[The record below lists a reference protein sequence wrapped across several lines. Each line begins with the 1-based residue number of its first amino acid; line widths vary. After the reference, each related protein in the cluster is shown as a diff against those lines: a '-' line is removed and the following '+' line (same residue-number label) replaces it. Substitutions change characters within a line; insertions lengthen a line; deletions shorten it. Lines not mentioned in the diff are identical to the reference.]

1 MTHLDRVTAVTDCMC
16 ITYACALGRFPAAVQ
31 VVDRKSSGEMQLWAV
46 MGPPSEE
53 ERA

>member
-1 MTHLDRVTAVTDCMC
+1 MLPYALRSYGSGIDGYLLC
-16 ITYACALGRFPAAVQ
+16 IRASVNK

-46 MGPPSEE
+46 MGPLSEE